1 MEIKIDLNDIL
12 RDGEG
17 YETES
22 VEESIRRQVIDRLS
36 GDLRKR
42 LFERMDRELA
52 EQLSALVKE
61 AAQEQMPKLIDDI
74 MNVEYTPVSSYG
86 ARGEKTSFRAE
97 LVKAIG
103 DNMKYQPR
111 QYQSEENAFTKAVR
125 SVLDAKTSAIKD
137 EITKQVDVQFKND
150 AIAFA
155 VKKLSERLGLD
166 KK

>member
-1 MEIKIDLNDIL
+1 
-12 RDGEG
+12 
-17 YETES
+17 
-22 VEESIRRQVIDRLS
+22 
-36 GDLRKR
+36 
-42 LFERMDRELA
+42 
-52 EQLSALVKE
+52 
-61 AAQEQMPKLIDDI
+61 
-74 MNVEYTPVSSYG
+74 
-86 ARGEKTSFRAE
+86 
-97 LVKAIG
+97 
-103 DNMKYQPR
+103 MKYQPR